1 MKRDFRIEPNISS
14 CLCEAEYKVPKYS
27 TPLRLVGGLVIG
39 WVVNNS
45 TATVVHFPGLFLP
58 SDQALM
64 EFKGP
69 LRKTK
74 RHDHEVSMPNDIDI
88 NFLKVRHKFV
98 TPWF

>member
-1 MKRDFRIEPNISS
+1 MIRDFMIEPNILS

-58 SDQALM
+58 CHTNTCSWEKKLLRRSGPSIRLFFSQLAA
-64 EFKGP
+64 FKKYPPCPQG
-69 LRKTK
+69 LT
-74 RHDHEVSMPNDIDI
+74 
-88 NFLKVRHKFV
+88 
-98 TPWF
+98 W